1 MNIYIYNKK
10 CELIA
15 KPIITSF
22 EEFKAEPTRF
32 YPAWDN
38 NLIAT
43 EIQYTNPIL
52 EDGFIREKTREEL
65 ITLDNRVDL
74 LLDGEIIDDNK
85 IIVIPKPN
93 GYNIQW
99 INQEWIEVAT
109 LEEQEESLRNRI
121 ISRTDEL
128 IKIQLAGFN
137 NFELQKEIDTL
148 RNSHLEITHQ
158 IAINSNL

>member
-1 MNIYIYNKK
+1 MYIYLDKEK
-10 CELIA
+10 A
-15 KPIITSF
+15 KMGLSLVIGVFNTKQDNFDGVIFEGDNLPHYITYD
-22 EEFKAEPTRF
+22 EETDSIREATKEEKYQRGQYKLNGNEYYKNGVIKT
-32 YPAWDN
+32 YPDTPK
-38 NLIAT
+38 NLI
-43 EIQYTNPIL
+43 NPQF
-52 EDGFIREKTREEL
+52 DTDKEL
-65 ITLDNRVDL
+65 WA
-74 LLDGEIIDDNK
+74 ES
-85 IIVIPKPN
+85 
-93 GYNIQW
+93 
-99 INQEWIEVAT
+99 AT